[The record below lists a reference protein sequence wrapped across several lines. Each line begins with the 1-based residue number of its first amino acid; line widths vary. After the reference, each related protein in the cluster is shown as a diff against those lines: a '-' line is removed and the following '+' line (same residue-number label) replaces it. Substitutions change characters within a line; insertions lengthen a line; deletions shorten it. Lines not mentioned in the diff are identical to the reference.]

1 MKTAARETQTAHEG
15 ARKRPRSRKKDILA
29 ALIIIL
35 LLAFVI
41 SGTKI
46 QSVDEYYLT
55 HIDDITPQ
63 SATVTLSI
71 ECKTVLENLSVL
83 DPALKAGDFVPEDGV
98 ILPCTR
104 YVLRP
109 GDTVYDILS
118 RAVRYNKIQMEY
130 QGADKNSFFS
140 VYIKGINYLYE
151 FSCGPLSGWM
161 YTVNGIFPQY
171 GCSKYALSDG
181 DRIEWVYTCDLG
193 RDVGCIW
200 MQNAQNARQTE
211 EQK

>member
-1 MKTAARETQTAHEG
+1 MKTAARDTRSAYEG
-15 ARKRPRSRKKDILA
+15 VRKRPRSRKKDILA

-130 QGADKNSFFS
+130 QGADKNSFSS

-171 GCSKYALSDG
+171 GCSKYELSDG

-200 MQNAQNARQTE
+200 MQNEQNARQTE

>member
-130 QGADKNSFFS
+130 QGANKNSFSS

>member
-1 MKTAARETQTAHEG
+1 MKTAARKTQTAHEG
-15 ARKRPRSRKKDILA
+15 VRKRPRSRKKDILA

-83 DPALKAGDFVPEDGV
+83 DPALKAGNFVPEDGV

-130 QGADKNSFFS
+130 QGADKNSFSS

-171 GCSKYALSDG
+171 GCSKYELSDG

-211 EQK
+211 GQK

>member
-1 MKTAARETQTAHEG
+1 MKTAAREMQTAHEG
-15 ARKRPRSRKKDILA
+15 VRKRPRSRKKDILA

-83 DPALKAGDFVPEDGV
+83 DPALKAGNFVPEDGV

-130 QGADKNSFFS
+130 QGADKNSFSS

-171 GCSKYALSDG
+171 GCSKYELSDG

>member
-15 ARKRPRSRKKDILA
+15 VRKRPRSRKKDILA

-83 DPALKAGDFVPEDGV
+83 DPALKAGNFVPEDGV
-98 ILPCTR
+98 ILSCTR

-130 QGADKNSFFS
+130 QGADKNSFSS

-171 GCSKYALSDG
+171 GCSKYELSDG

>member
-83 DPALKAGDFVPEDGV
+83 DPALKAGNFVPEDGV

-130 QGADKNSFFS
+130 QGADKNSFSS

-171 GCSKYALSDG
+171 GCSKYELSDG

-200 MQNAQNARQTE
+200 MQNTQNARQTE
-211 EQK
+211 GQK

>member
-1 MKTAARETQTAHEG
+1 MKTAARDTRSAYEG
-15 ARKRPRSRKKDILA
+15 VRKRPRSRKKDILA

-71 ECKTVLENLSVL
+71 ECKTVLDNLSVL
-83 DPALKAGDFVPEDGV
+83 DPALKAGNFVPEDGV

-130 QGADKNSFFS
+130 QGADKNSFSS

-171 GCSKYALSDG
+171 GCSKYELSDG
-181 DRIEWVYTCDLG
+181 DRIEWLYTCDLG

-200 MQNAQNARQTE
+200 MQNGQNARQTE
-211 EQK
+211 GQK

>member
-15 ARKRPRSRKKDILA
+15 VRKRPRSRKKDILA

-46 QSVDEYYLT
+46 HSVYEYYLT

-130 QGADKNSFFS
+130 QGADKNSFSS

-171 GCSKYALSDG
+171 GCSKYELSDG

-200 MQNAQNARQTE
+200 MQNAQNAR
-211 EQK
+211 

>member
-83 DPALKAGDFVPEDGV
+83 DPALKAGNFVPEDGV

-130 QGADKNSFFS
+130 QGADKNSFSS

-171 GCSKYALSDG
+171 GCSKYELSDG

-200 MQNAQNARQTE
+200 MQNGQNARQTE

>member
-1 MKTAARETQTAHEG
+1 MKTAARDTRSAYEG
-15 ARKRPRSRKKDILA
+15 VRKRPRSRKKDILA

-130 QGADKNSFFS
+130 QGADKNSFSS

-171 GCSKYALSDG
+171 GCSKYELSDG
-181 DRIEWVYTCDLG
+181 DCIEWVYTCDLG

-211 EQK
+211 GQK

>member
-15 ARKRPRSRKKDILA
+15 VRKRPRSRKKDILA

-130 QGADKNSFFS
+130 QGADKNSFSS

-171 GCSKYALSDG
+171 GCSKYELSDG

-200 MQNAQNARQTE
+200 MQNTQNARQTE
-211 EQK
+211 GQK

>member
-83 DPALKAGDFVPEDGV
+83 DPALKAGNFVPEDGV

-118 RAVRYNKIQMEY
+118 RAVKYNKIQMEY
-130 QGADKNSFFS
+130 QGADKNSFSS
-140 VYIKGINYLYE
+140 VYIKGINYLHE

-171 GCSKYALSDG
+171 GCSKYELSDG

-200 MQNAQNARQTE
+200 MQNAQNAQQTE

>member
-1 MKTAARETQTAHEG
+1 MKTAARDTRSAYEG
-15 ARKRPRSRKKDILA
+15 VRKRPRSRKKDILA

-83 DPALKAGDFVPEDGV
+83 DPALKAGDFGPEDGV

-109 GDTVYDILS
+109 GDTVYNILS

-130 QGADKNSFFS
+130 QGADKNSFSS

-171 GCSKYALSDG
+171 GCSKYELSDG

-211 EQK
+211 GQK

>member
-15 ARKRPRSRKKDILA
+15 VRKRPRSRKKDILA

-130 QGADKNSFFS
+130 QGADKNSFSS

-171 GCSKYALSDG
+171 GCSKYELSDG

-200 MQNAQNARQTE
+200 MQNEQNARQTE
-211 EQK
+211 GQK

>member
-1 MKTAARETQTAHEG
+1 MKTAARDTRSAYEG
-15 ARKRPRSRKKDILA
+15 VRKRPRSKKKDILA

-130 QGADKNSFFS
+130 QGADKNSFSS

-171 GCSKYALSDG
+171 GCSKYELSDG

-211 EQK
+211 GQK

>member
-1 MKTAARETQTAHEG
+1 MTAISMK
-15 ARKRPRSRKKDILA
+15 P
-29 ALIIIL
+29 
-35 LLAFVI
+35 
-41 SGTKI
+41 
-46 QSVDEYYLT
+46 
-55 HIDDITPQ
+55 
-63 SATVTLSI
+63 SA
-71 ECKTVLENLSVL
+71 
-83 DPALKAGDFVPEDGV
+83 
-98 ILPCTR
+98 
-104 YVLRP
+104 P

-130 QGADKNSFFS
+130 QGADKNSFSS

-171 GCSKYALSDG
+171 GCSKYELSDG

-211 EQK
+211 GRK